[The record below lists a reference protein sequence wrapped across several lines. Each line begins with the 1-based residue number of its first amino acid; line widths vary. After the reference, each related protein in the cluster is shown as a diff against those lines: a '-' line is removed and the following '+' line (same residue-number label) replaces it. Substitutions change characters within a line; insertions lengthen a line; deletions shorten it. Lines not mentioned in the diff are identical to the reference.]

1 MESTTPPRLRR
12 GGVVDEIEM
21 SDGLSVH
28 CVDTTDVVAV
38 DTAHTKD
45 VLSADAT
52 DFMSAHTTLT
62 FVQWMVLQDHGSS
75 CRTMI
80 HVREPDFQNYHKF
93 VQNYLFPFVI
103 QARNQ
108 VFRSHER
115 CFDP

>member
-62 FVQWMVLQDHGSS
+62 FVQWIILQNHGSS

-80 HVREPDFQNYHKF
+80 HVREPAKPCIHHINGS
-93 VQNYLFPFVI
+93 I
-103 QARNQ
+103 QAMEHVPASQRKSQ
-108 VFRSHER
+108 KPGKH
-115 CFDP
+115 

>member
-1 MESTTPPRLRR
+1 
-12 GGVVDEIEM
+12 M

-62 FVQWMVLQDHGSS
+62 FVQWINAAEAWIMVQKHGSW
-75 CRTMI
+75 CRSMN
-80 HVREPDFQNYHKF
+80 HGAE
-93 VQNYLFPFVI
+93 
-103 QARNQ
+103 A
-108 VFRSHER
+108 
-115 CFDP
+115 